1 VLWLLVVSLLPA
13 GKKRSMEPHVI
24 YVIDGNDVGNQSQKP
39 VGVLARTWTFEY
51 LADDTDRPASNNWAL
66 WAWTE
71 SAEVD
76 RAWGQS
82 SRSATNVSDKA
93 TRQPITAARWRSSMN
108 VSDWQRNILVTNC
121 SMSNFSIHW
130 LIFFR
135 FLGGDFVCNTTVPLR
150 VNQRRKLI
158 KIKK

>member
-1 VLWLLVVSLLPA
+1 MNKQETLNTSKGRNVRNSHYGNECVCCDCWLWAYCRRAKGSAFCP
-13 GKKRSMEPHVI
+13 PPVI

-39 VGVLARTWTFEY
+39 IGVLARRRTFEY

-66 WAWTE
+66 GAWTE
-71 SAEVD
+71 SADVD

-108 VSDWQRNILVTNC
+108 VSGWHYYECVSER
-121 SMSNFSIHW
+121 
-130 LIFFR
+130 
-135 FLGGDFVCNTTVPLR
+135 
-150 VNQRRKLI
+150 
-158 KIKK
+158 